1 MNPLAMKGPYF
12 LAFYLV
18 AAAVLYLLLR
28 HLLRK
33 REAALPLPPQLLS
46 DAYEIG
52 MLRAGWKEAIRLA
65 VVSLIDRGLLEA
77 EGSTVSTK
85 PGRSVEHA
93 RRPLEK
99 AILDKCAQPGD
110 VDALFE
116 DDRISATCSEYLDSL
131 RGKNLL
137 HSHRVRWLRLP
148 LVAGAVGAG
157 LLLAGMKISVAISR
171 GKANYQFLVLLA
183 VLFTMLALAEYFRN
197 RTGLGDRVMK
207 DLRILFQG
215 RRNSA
220 RRMRAGG
227 QTNEAILLAAVFGL
241 DALEGRKGFAFIDS
255 LFPRPKDNGGSSTCS
270 STYSTLST
278 CGGGGSDSGSSSGGG
293 GCGGCGGGGD

>member
-1 MNPLAMKGPYF
+1 MNPLDMSGPYF

-18 AAAVLYLLLR
+18 VGAGLYLLLR

-33 REAALPLPPQLLS
+33 REAALPLPQQILS

-52 MLRAGWKEAIRLA
+52 MLRAGGKEAIRLA
-65 VVSLIDRGLLEA
+65 TVSLVDRGLLEA
-77 EGSTVSTK
+77 EGGTLSTK
-85 PGRSVEHA
+85 PGHSVDHA

-99 AILDKCAQPGD
+99 AILDRYAQPGD
-110 VDALFE
+110 AYALLE
-116 DDRISATCSEYLDSL
+116 DYRIGAKCSEYLDSL

-137 HSHRVRWLRLP
+137 LNHHVRRMRLP
-148 LVAGAVGAG
+148 LVAGAIGAG

-183 VLFTMLALAEYFRN
+183 VVFTVLAMAEFFRN
-197 RTGLGDRVMK
+197 RTGLGDRVLQ
-207 DLRILFQG
+207 DLRLLFQG
-215 RRNSA
+215 RRKSA
-220 RRMRAGG
+220 RRPRAGG

-241 DALEGRKGFAFIDS
+241 DALEGRKGFEFIDS
-255 LFPRPKDNGGSSTCS
+255 LFPRPKDHGSSSSCG
-270 STYSTLST
+270 STYSTLSS
-278 CGGGGSDSGSSSGGG
+278 CGGGGSSSSSNCGGG